1 MVILFDTEN
10 PKRRSI
16 GKNTVS
22 AGKKYLLL
30 RITID
35 ITSNSSEY

>member
-16 GKNTVS
+16 GNSTVS

-35 ITSNSSEY
+35 ITANSSEY